1 MANIVGKT
9 MAYGAVAATL
19 ATAVS
24 SSAFAVDPEFSGP
37 PVYGD
42 PYNAMLAA
50 TVPPSEALDVR
61 FSGRLVYLDPYN
73 ATLAAGVLSSIR
85 TVAVEDLSTS
95 YAFAPDYQGP
105 RLWEGPI
112 SFGK

>member
-1 MANIVGKT
+1 MANIVGKA
-9 MAYGAVAATL
+9 MVCGVVAATL
-19 ATAVS
+19 VAAMS
-24 SSAFAVDPEFSGP
+24 PAAFAVDPEFSGP
-37 PVYGD
+37 VVYGD

-50 TVPPSEALDVR
+50 TVPPSEAVDVR

-73 ATLAAGVLSSIR
+73 ATLAATVLSSIR

-95 YAFAPDYQGP
+95 YAFAPDFQGP
-105 RLWEGPI
+105 RLWEGPT